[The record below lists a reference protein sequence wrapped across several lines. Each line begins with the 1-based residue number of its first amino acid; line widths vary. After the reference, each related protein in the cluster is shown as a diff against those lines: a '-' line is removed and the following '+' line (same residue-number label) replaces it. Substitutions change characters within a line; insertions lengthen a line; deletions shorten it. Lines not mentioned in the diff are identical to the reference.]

1 MALLTTNQMNYKQ
14 ILDKLPGDWN
24 ELLLKDYI
32 KLSPVI
38 NESDKEPDLID
49 FDIFTANHLSDIEK
63 NMTLISLLTD
73 IPMDVLDELPTSK
86 IFEMIDKLKFMQT
99 LPDKRKPTIKYIQFE
114 DLTYDSFV
122 HFNKLSLD
130 FTEAGILSSAI
141 ENIPSMLAVFAKDKN
156 HNEEYFLNQSMVEVI
171 AGFFTLQKN
180 TERFLQR
187 SQASSF
193 RQLNR
198 ITLKTGLKMLMQSF
212 KNLNPFNKS
221 STNGGTTL

>member
-1 MALLTTNQMNYKQ
+1 MNYKQ